1 MAFAFAVLST
11 TVFGDRAIAMG
22 TFTNTSGSSGGELNT
37 GLKTLDHV
45 SLTLGGSAGAPNQ
58 LAVNETLPLNTGIFT
73 LASAADAVG
82 VWFAIGRGPL
92 G

>member
-1 MAFAFAVLST
+1 MAFAYAVLST

-22 TFTNTSGSSGGELNT
+22 TFTNTGGDTGGELDT
-37 GLKTLDHV
+37 GLKSLDHV

-58 LAVNETLPLNTGIFT
+58 LAVDETLPLNTGIFT
-73 LASAADAVG
+73 LASSADAEG